1 MQVVKT
7 REQRLR
13 ELFFEVVRFGMVGLA
28 SVGLYFALLWLFGA
42 LTALSLVIR
51 ATLAYGLGIIFNYVV
66 QKSFTFRSVRQHQH
80 AGPRYMVVQLGGM
93 AINSVALWLGVDIAH
108 WWFPAVQF
116 GAICLTAMWS
126 YWGQK
131 FWAFQGT
138 TSEAGHVRSA
148 DDERTRADG
157 N

>member
-1 MQVVKT
+1 VPAVKS

-13 ELFFEVVRFGMVGLA
+13 ELFFEIVRFGVVGLT
-28 SVGLYFALLWLFGA
+28 SVGIYFGLLWLFGA

-66 QKSFTFRSVRQHQH
+66 QKSFTFRSATHHQH

-93 AINSVALWLGVDIAH
+93 AINSVALWLGVDVAH

-116 GAICLTAMWS
+116 GAIGLTAIWS
-126 YWGQK
+126 YGGQK
-131 FWAFQGT
+131 FWAFQGG
-138 TSEAGHVRSA
+138 TSAVLPDSEPPR
-148 DDERTRADG
+148 
-157 N
+157 